1 MLNIIEQIRENIPQ
15 DILTDDI
22 IMSVWKGSPDSRY
35 GVIKRAIAKGEL
47 IHIKRGLYLLAK
59 KYQRNTPN
67 LFELA
72 QWIYGPSYISF
83 ESALSYHGC
92 IPESV
97 YAVTSACSR
106 NAKKFRTPYGVFIY
120 KRIPYPVLYLGVER
134 MKSENGTF
142 FMASPLKAVLD
153 YVYVYRKQWRG
164 INPLIKSLRIEQH
177 IIDQWNCDLLDEF
190 REVYANYRVQRFIKG
205 LKKDLNL

>member
-1 MLNIIEQIRENIPQ
+1 MLNIIEQIRGNIPQ

-22 IMSVWKGSPDSRY
+22 LVNLWEGSPDSRY
-35 GVIKRAIAKGEL
+35 GAIKRAIAKGEL
-47 IHIKRGLYLLAK
+47 VHIKRGLYCLAK
-59 KYQRNTPN
+59 RYQRKSLN

-106 NAKKFRTPYGVFIY
+106 NAKEFHTPYGIFTY
-120 KRIPYPVLYLGVER
+120 KRIPYPMLYLGVAR
-134 MKSENGTF
+134 VKSENDTF
-142 FMASPLKAVLD
+142 FMASPLKAVVD
-153 YVYVYRKQWRG
+153 YVYAYRKHWRG
-164 INPLIKSLRIEQH
+164 ISPLIKSLRIEQH
-177 IIDQWNCDLLDEF
+177 TITQWDCDLLDEF
-190 REVYANYRVQRFIKG
+190 KEVYTNYRVQRFLKG
-205 LKKDLNL
+205 LKRDLNL

>member
-22 IMSVWKGSPDSRY
+22 LMNLLKGSPDRRY

-47 IHIKRGLYLLAK
+47 VHIKRGLYILAK
-59 KYQRNTPN
+59 KYQRKSPN

-97 YAVTSACSR
+97 YAITSACLL
-106 NAKKFRTPYGVFIY
+106 NAKKFRTPHGIFTY
-120 KRIPYPVLYLGVER
+120 KRIPYPMLYLGVER
-134 MKSENGTF
+134 VKLENSTF
-142 FMASPLKAVLD
+142 FMASPLKAIVD
-153 YVYVYRKQWRG
+153 YVYAYRKQWQG
-164 INPLIKSLRIEQH
+164 IDPLIKSLRIEQH
-177 IIDQWNCDLLDEF
+177 TIDQWNCDLLDEF
-190 REVYANYRVQRFIKG
+190 KGVYANYRVQRFIKG